1 MTIKELA
8 SKTRQFNILYVEDEA
23 EVREQMLMIL
33 GMLFKEVDSANDGEE
48 GLEKYKT
55 NPEKYE
61 LIITDITM
69 PKMNGLELAQK
80 VKEINPSQK
89 IVVISAHRE
98 DEFLS
103 QIKEIRIDGV
113 IFKPVQLEE
122 IALTFKEVMGL

>member
-69 PKMNGLELAQK
+69 PKMSGLELSQK

-103 QIKEIRIDGV
+103 QIKEIGIDGI